1 MKISKYNASG
11 NDFAIFHTFTHKN
24 RGDLAKQICDRF
36 SGVGADGLIVLVP
49 INGDQNSK
57 KECDF
62 AWEFYN
68 SDGSAAAMCG
78 NGSRAA
84 ALYAYEN
91 ELGGAKMSFLTGAG
105 KIVANIYDDGVEIAF
120 SRAKM
125 VQKSF
130 KEAGRTW
137 HFYDTGV
144 PHLVNFVAN
153 LDEFDLNLAR
163 LMREKYN
170 ANVNFATI
178 LPSGEIGVRTY
189 ERGVENETNAC
200 GTGMAACFWVA
211 LQTGI
216 LGQILGENFSANC
229 QNEADFIKTNA
240 KSSTTSADF
249 TLENKVSN
257 LDEISSQNMANL
269 KANFNEIKT
278 NLNENQKQIS
288 TQNEILTCQSVILRP
303 KSGEKL
309 YFRAQDGTIFFKG
322 AVRHC
327 FDAEYFL
334 Q

>member
-11 NDFAIFHTFTHKN
+11 NDFAIFHTFTHKD
-24 RGDLAKQICDRF
+24 RGNLAKQICDRF
-36 SGVGADGLIVLVP
+36 SGIGADGLIVLVP

-68 SDGSAAAMCG
+68 SDGSAATMCG

-144 PHLVNFVAN
+144 PHLVNFVEN

-200 GTGMAACFWVA
+200 GTGMAACFWMA

-216 LGQILGENFSANC
+216 LGENLSASC
-229 QNEADFIKTNA
+229 QNEADFAKTNA
-240 KSSTTSADF
+240 KLPTFSAKN
-249 TLENKVSN
+249 LESKTSN
-257 LDEISSQNMANL
+257 LDEITSQNMANL
-269 KANFNEIKT
+269 KENSNESKANLDE
-278 NLNENQKQIS
+278 KQIS

-327 FDAEYFL
+327 FDAEYFCV
-334 Q
+334 

>member
-1 MKISKYNASG
+1 M
-11 NDFAIFHTFTHKN
+11 
-24 RGDLAKQICDRF
+24 
-36 SGVGADGLIVLVP
+36 P

-68 SDGSAAAMCG
+68 NDGSAAAMCG

-144 PHLVNFVAN
+144 PHLVNFVEN

-178 LPSGEIGVRTY
+178 LSSCEIGVRTY

-200 GTGMAACFWVA
+200 GTGMAACFWTA

-216 LGQILGENFSANC
+216 LGKNLSASC
-229 QNEADFIKTNA
+229 QNEADFAKTNTKLSTFSA
-240 KSSTTSADF
+240 KN
-249 TLENKVSN
+249 LESKTSN

-269 KANFNEIKT
+269 KENSNESKANLDE
-278 NLNENQKQIS
+278 KQIS
-288 TQNEILTCQSVILRP
+288 TQNEILTYQSVILRP

>member
-11 NDFAIFHTFTHKN
+11 NDFAIFHTFTHKD
-24 RGDLAKQICDRF
+24 RGNLAKQICDRF

-68 SDGSAAAMCG
+68 SDGSTATMCG

-137 HFYDTGV
+137 HCYDTGV
-144 PHLVNFVAN
+144 PHLVNFVEN

-200 GTGMAACFWVA
+200 GTGMAACFWTA
-211 LQTGI
+211 LQMG
-216 LGQILGENFSANC
+216 ILGENLSVSC
-229 QNEADFIKTNA
+229 QNEADFAKTNA
-240 KSSTTSADF
+240 TLPTFSAKN
-249 TLENKVSN
+249 LESKTSN

-269 KANFNEIKT
+269 KENSNESKANLDE
-278 NLNENQKQIS
+278 KQIS
-288 TQNEILTCQSVILRP
+288 TQNEILTYQSVILRP
-303 KSGEKL
+303 KSCEKL

-327 FDAEYFL
+327 FDAEYFCV
-334 Q
+334 

>member
-1 MKISKYNASG
+1 
-11 NDFAIFHTFTHKN
+11 
-24 RGDLAKQICDRF
+24 
-36 SGVGADGLIVLVP
+36 V
-49 INGDQNSK
+49 
-57 KECDF
+57 
-62 AWEFYN
+62 
-68 SDGSAAAMCG
+68 AAMCG

-144 PHLVNFVAN
+144 PHLVNFVEN

-200 GTGMAACFWVA
+200 GTGMAACFWTA

-216 LGQILGENFSANC
+216 LGENLSESC
-229 QNEADFIKTNA
+229 QNEADFAKTNA
-240 KSSTTSADF
+240 KLPTFSAKN
-249 TLENKVSN
+249 LEGKTSN
-257 LDEISSQNMANL
+257 LDEISSQNMTNLKENSNESKANL
-269 KANFNEIKT
+269 DE
-278 NLNENQKQIS
+278 KQIFAE
-288 TQNEILTCQSVILRP
+288 NEILTYQSVILRP

>member
-11 NDFAIFHTFTHKN
+11 NDFAIFHTFTHKD
-24 RGDLAKQICDRF
+24 RGNLAKQICDRF

-144 PHLVNFVAN
+144 PHLVNFVEN
-153 LDEFDLNLAR
+153 LDEFDLNLAC

-178 LPSGEIGVRTY
+178 LPSCEIGVRTY

-200 GTGMAACFWVA
+200 GTGMAACFWTA

-216 LGQILGENFSANC
+216 LGENLSESC
-229 QNEADFIKTNA
+229 QNEADFAKTNA
-240 KSSTTSADF
+240 KLPTFSAKN
-249 TLENKVSN
+249 LEGKTSN
-257 LDEISSQNMANL
+257 LDEISSQNMTNLKENSNESKANL
-269 KANFNEIKT
+269 DE
-278 NLNENQKQIS
+278 KQIFAE
-288 TQNEILTCQSVILRP
+288 NEILTYQSVILRP

>member
-68 SDGSAAAMCG
+68 SDGSVAAMCG

-144 PHLVNFVAN
+144 PHLVNFVEN
-153 LDEFDLNLAR
+153 LGEFDLNLAR
-163 LMREKYN
+163 TMREKYN

-178 LPSGEIGVRTY
+178 LPSCEIGVRTY

-200 GTGMAACFWVA
+200 GTGMAACFWAA

-216 LGQILGENFSANC
+216 LGENLSASC
-229 QNEADFIKTNA
+229 QNEADFAKTNA
-240 KSSTTSADF
+240 KLPTFSAKN
-249 TLENKVSN
+249 LESKTSN

-269 KANFNEIKT
+269 KANFKEIKT

-288 TQNEILTCQSVILRP
+288 TRNEILTCQSVILRP

>member
-11 NDFAIFHTFTHKN
+11 NDFAIFHTFTHKD
-24 RGDLAKQICDRF
+24 RGNLAKQICDRF

-68 SDGSAAAMCG
+68 SDGSAATMCG

-144 PHLVNFVAN
+144 PHLVNFVEN

-163 LMREKYN
+163 TMREKYN

-178 LPSGEIGVRTY
+178 LPSCEIVVRTY
-189 ERGVENETNAC
+189 ERGVENDTNAC
-200 GTGMAACFWVA
+200 GRSTAPRFW
-211 LQTGI
+211 
-216 LGQILGENFSANC
+216 
-229 QNEADFIKTNA
+229 
-240 KSSTTSADF
+240 
-249 TLENKVSN
+249 
-257 LDEISSQNMANL
+257 
-269 KANFNEIKT
+269 
-278 NLNENQKQIS
+278 
-288 TQNEILTCQSVILRP
+288 
-303 KSGEKL
+303 
-309 YFRAQDGTIFFKG
+309 RA
-322 AVRHC
+322 
-327 FDAEYFL
+327 
-334 Q
+334 

>member
-68 SDGSAAAMCG
+68 SDGSAATMCG

-144 PHLVNFVAN
+144 PHLVNFVEN

-200 GTGMAACFWVA
+200 GTGMAACFWTA
-211 LQTGI
+211 LQMG
-216 LGQILGENFSANC
+216 ILGENLSVSC
-229 QNEADFIKTNA
+229 QNEADFAKTNTKLPAFSA
-240 KSSTTSADF
+240 KN
-249 TLENKVSN
+249 LESKTSN

-269 KANFNEIKT
+269 KENSNESKANLDE
-278 NLNENQKQIS
+278 KQIS
-288 TQNEILTCQSVILRP
+288 TQNEILTYQSVILRP

-327 FDAEYFL
+327 FDAEYFCV
-334 Q
+334 